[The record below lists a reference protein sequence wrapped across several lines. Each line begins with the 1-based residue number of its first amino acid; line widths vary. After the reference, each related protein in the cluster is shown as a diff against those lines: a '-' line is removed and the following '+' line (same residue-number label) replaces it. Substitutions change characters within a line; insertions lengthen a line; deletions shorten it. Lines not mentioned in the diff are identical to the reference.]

1 MSLSTRNYSKE
12 SRSSSQYSRSSSY
25 HTNSNNSYNSSYGYR
40 YYTND
45 RPLSTRLIERDLS
58 CPSLALDWGDFDDP
72 FFFDRIRWRFEN
84 DFLKLKSG
92 LGRHIPISYQRW
104 INSSSRIIP
113 IQYIPSSTNRRHQ
126 LYKKSDNNNSLT
138 SSFSKHHDE
147 NSMIREN
154 RISSDNWPPKSEPPT
169 RKRTSMTIY
178 VQQPYI
184 DQSEVPYYR
193 QTPSTPTYPQSARMD
208 YY

>member
-1 MSLSTRNYSKE
+1 MSLSTRSYSKE
-12 SRSSSQYSRSSSY
+12 SRSSSHYSRSSSY
-25 HTNSNNSYNSSYGYR
+25 HTNSNNSYNSSYRYR
-40 YYTND
+40 NFTDD

-58 CPSLALDWGDFDDP
+58 CPSLAWDWDLDDP
-72 FFFDRIRWRFEN
+72 FFFDKIRWRFEN
-84 DFLKLKSG
+84 DFLKFKSG
-92 LGRHIPISYQRW
+92 LGRNIPISYHRW
-104 INSSSRIIP
+104 NNLSSRIIP

-126 LYKKSDNNNSLT
+126 LYKKTDNNDYLT
-138 SSFSKHHDE
+138 SSFSKRHDE
-147 NSMIREN
+147 SSMIREN
-154 RISSDNWPPKSEPPT
+154 RIASDNWPPKPEPPT
-169 RKRTSMTIY
+169 HKRTSMTIY